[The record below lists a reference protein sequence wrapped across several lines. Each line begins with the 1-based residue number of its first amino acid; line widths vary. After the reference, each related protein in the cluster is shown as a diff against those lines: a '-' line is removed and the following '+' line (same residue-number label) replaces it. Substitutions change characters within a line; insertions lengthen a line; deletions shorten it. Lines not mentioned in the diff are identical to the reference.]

1 MKEVIKNVLILAVVA
16 SFIFVCYLADQAQR
30 KVTAEQL
37 AASAHA
43 ATEAR
48 EIARTKALKGVE
60 LQLALANDLAC
71 VAPRSTAKIYIG
83 TTEVVCKR

>member
-30 KVTAEQL
+30 KVEIEQ
-37 AASAHA
+37 AAAKA
-43 ATEAR
+43 LVVQQELV
-48 EIARTKALKGVE
+48 RTKSLRGDV
-60 LQLALANDLAC
+60 LQLALAQDLAC

>member
-16 SFIFVCYLADQAQR
+16 SFVYVCHLAYDAQHALE
-30 KVTAEQL
+30 VQQQ
-37 AASAHA
+37 AHA
-43 ATEAR
+43 AAEAR
-48 EIARTKALKGVE
+48 ELARTKSLRGDA
-60 LQLALANDLAC
+60 LQLALAQDLAC